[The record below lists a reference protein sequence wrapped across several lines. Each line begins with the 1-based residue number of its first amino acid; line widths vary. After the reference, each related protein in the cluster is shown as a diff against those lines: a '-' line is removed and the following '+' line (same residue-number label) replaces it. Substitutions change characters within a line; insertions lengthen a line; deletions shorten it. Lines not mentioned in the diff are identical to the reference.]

1 MVDVV
6 WFKIKSWHAVKG
18 VNTFTS
24 RANIEFTIA
33 SGYCGRKSEF
43 RSVEFK
49 DKTATEFDTNDKT
62 CESCLRSLSLEG
74 RV

>member
-1 MVDVV
+1 MDVK
-6 WFKIKSWHAVKG
+6 WFKIKSWHAIKI

-24 RANIEFTIA
+24 RANIDFSIA
-33 SGYCGRKSEF
+33 SGYCGRKKEYRSSEL
-43 RSVEFK
+43 
-49 DKTATEFDTNDKT
+49 DANTATEFDENEKT

>member
-1 MVDVV
+1 MDVK
-6 WFKIKSWHAVKG
+6 WFKIKSWHAIKG

-24 RANIEFTIA
+24 RANIDFTIGSA
-33 SGYCGRKSEF
+33 YCGRKNEF
-43 RSVEFK
+43 RSDEF
-49 DKTATEFDTNDKT
+49 DSQTVTEFDANEKT